1 MSGQSGLPLGAD
13 APEMRHEVDLR
24 KVDDPFLTIETLL
37 SDGVRA
43 GPAKALQI
51 GAIRDSAIPRA
62 SCWLGLRLTA

>member
-1 MSGQSGLPLGAD
+1 MSGQSGVPLGAD

-51 GAIRDSAIPRA
+51 DAIRDSAIPRA
-62 SCWLGLRLTA
+62 GCWLGLRLTA

>member
-1 MSGQSGLPLGAD
+1 MSGQSGVPLGAD

-24 KVDDPFLTIETLL
+24 EVDDPFLTIETLL

-51 GAIRDSAIPRA
+51 DAIRDSGDSR
-62 SCWLGLRLTA
+62 RLHAQAAGSA